1 MFIEN
6 KRDMELTMDLFFSGQ
21 VQKHEAK
28 IVVEVNT
35 PKIEQTF
42 QIDTTTQQKSN
53 NIHAYIE
60 KEYKDILFPR

>member
-1 MFIEN
+1 
-6 KRDMELTMDLFFSGQ
+6 MELTMDLFFSGQ
-21 VQKHEAK
+21 VQKQEAK

>member
-1 MFIEN
+1 
-6 KRDMELTMDLFFSGQ
+6 MELTMDLFFSGQ